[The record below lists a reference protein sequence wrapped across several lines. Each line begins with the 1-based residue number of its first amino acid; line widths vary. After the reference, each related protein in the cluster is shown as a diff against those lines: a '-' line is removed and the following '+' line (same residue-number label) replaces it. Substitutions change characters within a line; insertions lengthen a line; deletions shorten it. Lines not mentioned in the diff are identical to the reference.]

1 MLSSRISCE
10 DFPGGPVAKTSPSNA
25 VDDVGSTPG
34 QGTRSHMQQLKDS
47 AYHSEDGRSQVQPHK
62 YLKQSHGQRVDRDDS
77 RAAQ

>member
-34 QGTRSHMQQLKDS
+34 QGTRSHMQQLRHRILQLKDT
-47 AYHSEDGRSQVQPHK
+47 ACKKKDLE
-62 YLKQSHGQRVDRDDS
+62 QSNK
-77 RAAQ
+77 